1 MTSAMFSRPDYLDLL
16 RERVV
21 IFDGA
26 MGTSVQRYDLD
37 AAGYGG
43 LEGSNEN
50 LVFHNPGIISEIH
63 ASFMEAGVDVLE
75 TDTFG
80 GSLIKL
86 EEYGLGERTYEQNRT
101 AAELARRVADE
112 YTTSEHPRYVAGSIG
127 PTGLLPASEDPLLGN
142 HRFGDVVELFLDQVR
157 GLADGGSDLF
167 IVETT
172 QDILELKAA
181 VHAILRVREET
192 GVRIPIQA
200 QVTLDT
206 AGRMLLGTDIAA
218 ALAVLEALPVDV
230 VGLNCSTGP
239 EHMREPARY
248 LGEHSTRPVA
258 VIPNA
263 GLPLNV
269 NGLAVYPLAPDEMA
283 RDLREM
289 VEQFGIGIV
298 GGCCGTTPEHL
309 ATLVQ
314 EIGCRPSNSRPAKP
328 LPMTASMVRAV
339 EIGRAHV

>member
-1 MTSAMFSRPDYLDLL
+1 MSSTVASRPAYLDLL

-26 MGTSVQRYDLD
+26 MGTSVQLYNLD
-37 AAGYGG
+37 EAGYGG

-50 LVFHNPGIISEIH
+50 LVFHNPGIIAEIH

-86 EEYGLGERTYEQNRT
+86 EEYGLGERTYDQNRV
-101 AAELARRVADE
+101 AAELARGVADE
-112 YTTSEHPRYVAGSIG
+112 YTTSTRPRYVAGSIG
-127 PTGLLPASEDPLLGN
+127 PTGLLPASEDPMLGN
-142 HRFGDVVELFLDQVR
+142 HRFSEVVDLFIGQVK
-157 GLADGGSDLF
+157 GLADGGVDLF
-167 IVETT
+167 IIETT

-181 VHAILRVREET
+181 VHAILRVREQS
-192 GVRIPIQA
+192 GLFIPIQA

-206 AGRMLLGTDIAA
+206 SGRMLLGTDIAA
-218 ALAVLEALPVDV
+218 ALSVLEALPVDV

-248 LGEHSTRPVA
+248 LGEHSTRPVSI
-258 VIPNA
+258 IPNA

-269 NGLAVYPLAPDEMA
+269 NGQALYPLQPEEMA

-289 VEQFGIGIV
+289 VTQFGVDIV
-298 GGCCGTTPEHL
+298 GGCCGTTPS
-309 ATLVQ
+309 TL
-314 EIGCRPSNSRPAKP
+314 R
-328 LPMTASMVRAV
+328 
-339 EIGRAHV
+339 